1 MIETQNRTK
10 NRTKDKLIHDMNSGL
25 GSLVQA
31 MELLA
36 DKNMRSDDLVDK
48 IAPLSLEKIE
58 SLIDIWE
65 QLKPNLE

>member
-1 MIETQNRTK
+1 MIKTQQ
-10 NRTKDKLIHDMNSGL
+10 KLIHDMNSGL

-36 DKNMRSDDLVDK
+36 DKNIRSDDLVDK
-48 IAPLSLEKIE
+48 IAPLSLLKIQ

-65 QLKPNLE
+65 QLRPKLD